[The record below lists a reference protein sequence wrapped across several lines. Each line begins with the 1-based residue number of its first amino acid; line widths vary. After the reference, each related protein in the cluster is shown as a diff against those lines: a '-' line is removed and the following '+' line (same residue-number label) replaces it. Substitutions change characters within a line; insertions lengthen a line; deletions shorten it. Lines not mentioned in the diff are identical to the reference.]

1 MAACCFALRGV
12 HIDTAGGDSF
22 VLRFFHVNGGNL
34 KCRVTDV
41 RRMQSW
47 LVAEPDEL
55 RALLARLETQ
65 GAASRKD
72 TDNA

>member
-1 MAACCFALRGV
+1 VAACCFAPRET

-55 RALLARLETQ
+55 RALLARLETR
-65 GAASRKD
+65 GDTSRKD
-72 TDNA
+72 RDHA